1 MHGKRESERDSQ
13 SPFDSSS
20 SREHGVSG
28 YTDSAVGGFGED
40 YEQQAARGRESE
52 PDHELPADPNDMAL
66 SRSVQKAVA
75 RAHIDAADLRIDVH
89 AGDVTLY
96 GTVRRSF
103 EKTELEAKARAVPG
117 VRTLSSRLT
126 ISRESTRDSIP

>member
-1 MHGKRESERDSQ
+1 MYGKRESEQ
-13 SPFDSSS
+13 APLEPS

-28 YTDSAVGGFGED
+28 YTQSAVGGFGED
-40 YEQQAARGRESE
+40 YSHQVARGQSE
-52 PDHELPADPNDMAL
+52 PDHELPADPNDVAL
-66 SRSVQKAVA
+66 SRALQKALG
-75 RAHIDAADLRIDVH
+75 RAHIDAADLHIEVH

-103 EKTELEAKARAVPG
+103 EKTELEAKARAVSG
-117 VRTLSSRLT
+117 VRSLNSRLT

>member
-1 MHGKRESERDSQ
+1 MHGKREPERASQ
-13 SPFDSSS
+13 PPFDAG

-28 YTDSAVGGFGED
+28 YTDAVVGGFGEN

-52 PDHELPADPNDMAL
+52 PDHDVLVDPNDVAL
-66 SRSVQKAVA
+66 SRSVQKALA
-75 RAHIDAADLRIDVH
+75 HAHIDAADLRLDVH

-96 GTVRRSF
+96 GTVRLSF

-117 VRTLSSRLT
+117 VRTLTSRLT
-126 ISRESTRDSIP
+126 IFREPTRDSIP

>member
-1 MHGKRESERDSQ
+1 MHSEREQEREPLS
-13 SPFDSSS
+13 FDSS

-28 YTDSAVGGFGED
+28 YTDAPVGGFGEP

-52 PDHELPADPNDMAL
+52 PDHDLPADPNDVAL
-66 SRSVQKAVA
+66 SRSLQKALG

-89 AGDVTLY
+89 AGAITLY

-103 EKTELEAKARAVPG
+103 ERSELESRARAVPG
-117 VRTLSSRLT
+117 VRTVTSRLT
-126 ISRESTRDSIP
+126 ISRESARDSIP